1 MKTTLVFLLKSF
13 INGHN
18 HHCMGFHDSAEVGGQ
33 QCYCGGERCII
44 KLTIYVESI
53 IHFWG
58 LLMNRIYGKTAI
70 TVSTK
75 ILWSTTVFNID
86 DNHKCYLS
94 SKSAYYYDF

>member
-44 KLTIYVESI
+44 KVESI
-53 IHFWG
+53 INFF
-58 LLMNRIYGKTAI
+58 RI
-70 TVSTK
+70 
-75 ILWSTTVFNID
+75 LD
-86 DNHKCYLS
+86 E
-94 SKSAYYYDF
+94 